1 MERNKASGP
10 LSPVPNAKR
19 KQTPTRRPR
28 SVNTRRKLTG
38 ELAHRLREDSRQGIV
53 PNTAEAAKAQDPL
66 AAFFSFEPAV
76 TLMALDAGI

>member
-1 MERNKASGP
+1 M
-10 LSPVPNAKR
+10 
-19 KQTPTRRPR
+19 
-28 SVNTRRKLTG
+28 NTRRKLTG